1 MLSENQKDLL
11 LLGLFVVLIIVMG
24 LVLYQI
30 NHFMPILGTCSDDF
44 DIINKC
50 HCLPG
55 NYSHLF
61 PNYG

>member
-1 MLSENQKDLL
+1 MLSENQRDLL
-11 LLGLFVVLIIVMG
+11 LLGLFVVLLIVMG

-30 NHFMPILGTCSDDF
+30 HNFMPILQTCNDDF

-55 NYSHLF
+55 NYSNLF
-61 PNYG
+61 PNG